1 VSIETT
7 MTPEERTETRLLERW
22 RSGDKKAGDQLL
34 RRYWPVLRSFF
45 RRKRAANVEEL
56 VQSTL
61 VACIQAVGRFAER
74 SSFKT
79 YVLGI
84 ARNQFL
90 MSLRADHVAPFG
102 SGTIST
108 APEESPSGRFA
119 MAQERKFLLRALLQ
133 LPPEF
138 RKVLMLLYWDGC
150 SVEEI
155 GQELGVPVGTVKSR
169 LARGRA
175 ILREQLESM
184 SPPIRLQLGL
194 KKLLDARER

>member
-1 VSIETT
+1 MNT
-7 MTPEERTETRLLERW
+7 EERTETRLLRSW
-22 RSGDKKAGDQLL
+22 RSGDKNAGDQLL
-34 RRYWPVLRSFF
+34 RRYWPVLRAFF

-61 VACIQAVGRFAER
+61 VACIQAVTRFAER

-90 MSLRADHVAPFG
+90 MSLRAEHAAPH
-102 SGTIST
+102 SAWTNST
-108 APEESPSGRFA
+108 SPEDSPSGRFA
-119 MAQERKFLLRALLQ
+119 MAQERKFLLRALIQ

-155 GQELGVPVGTVKSR
+155 AHDLGVPVGTVKSR

-175 ILREQLESM
+175 ILKEQLVNLGPS
-184 SPPIRLQLGL
+184 IQLQAEL
-194 KKLLDARER
+194 KKLLDERAR

>member
-1 VSIETT
+1 
-7 MTPEERTETRLLERW
+7 
-22 RSGDKKAGDQLL
+22 
-34 RRYWPVLRSFF
+34 VLRAFF

-61 VACIQAVGRFAER
+61 VACIQAVTRFAER

-90 MSLRADHVAPFG
+90 MSLRADHAAP
-102 SGTIST
+102 SSAWTNST

-119 MAQERKFLLRALLQ
+119 MAQERKFLLRALIQ

-155 GQELGVPVGTVKSR
+155 AHDLGVPVGTVKSR

-175 ILREQLESM
+175 ILKEQLVSS
-184 SPPIRLQLGL
+184 SPPVQLQAGL
-194 KKLLDARER
+194 KKLLDERER

>member
-1 VSIETT
+1 MDT
-7 MTPEERTETRLLERW
+7 EERTETRLLQRW
-22 RSGDKKAGDQLL
+22 RSGDKNAGDQLL
-34 RRYWPVLRSFF
+34 RRYWPVLRAFF

-61 VACIQAVGRFAER
+61 VACILAVTRFAER

-84 ARNQFL
+84 ARIQFL
-90 MSLRADHVAPFG
+90 MSLRAEHAVPFG
-102 SGTIST
+102 MWTNST
-108 APEESPSGRFA
+108 APEDSPSGRFA
-119 MAQERKFLLRALLQ
+119 MAQERKFLLRALIQ

-138 RKVLMLLYWDGC
+138 RKVLMLLYWDGH

-155 GQELGVPVGTVKSR
+155 AHELHVPVGTVKSR

-175 ILREQLESM
+175 TLREQLVSL
-184 SPPIRLQLGL
+184 SPPVQVQAGL
-194 KKLLDARER
+194 KKLLDERER